1 MHDRDEDAGLMI
13 WVQSKYFHCRTK
25 RQMWTRRCGA
35 GAFSMVGILIRL
47 LGSAHGNSNYKS
59 MLNYRIV
66 HSVTLFASAFYYR
79 RIQMCKRKHYCSNIG
94 INPNF
99 IVGVHQHLIDFIRSS
114 ILVLGATVDITLG
127 TVVDVDDH
135 VPSHHDDRWWPRWW
149 KVIDGVGWWYW
160 VLGSSWPWERG
171 LKTLL
176 ENRWPVNILPDK
188 GDQIFDL
195 TAPLSSTT
203 SKAWKQRKPQN
214 SHGRCSLPLKV
225 FKKAQI
231 EQGALK

>member
-1 MHDRDEDAGLMI
+1 MPDKTADVNSAMWCRGIFNGWHIDPIIGQCSQ
-13 WVQSKYFHCRTK
+13 QSKL
-25 RQMWTRRCGA
+25 QMRA
-35 GAFSMVGILIRL
+35 SLQ
-47 LGSAHGNSNYKS
+47 NSH
-59 MLNYRIV
+59 L
-66 HSVTLFASAFYYR
+66 VTLFASAFYYR
-79 RIQMCKRKHYCSNIG
+79 GIQMCNRNCSNIG

-149 KVIDGVGWWYW
+149 KLIDGVGWWYW

-203 SKAWKQRKPQN
+203 TKAWKQRKPQN

-225 FKKAQI
+225 SKITNGARSSQVIIKVAQNP
-231 EQGALK
+231 EK

>member
-47 LGSAHGNSNYKS
+47 LGSAHSNSNYKC

-79 RIQMCKRKHYCSNIG
+79 RIQMCNIAA
-94 INPNF
+94 ILA
-99 IVGVHQHLIDFIRSS
+99 LIPISLLGS
-114 ILVLGATVDITLG
+114 ISIWLISLEAQYWYWAATVDITLG

-188 GDQIFDL
+188 RDQIFDL

-225 FKKAQI
+225 FKNYK
-231 EQGALK
+231 

>member
-47 LGSAHGNSNYKS
+47 LGSAHSNSNYKC

-114 ILVLGATVDITLG
+114 ILVFLKKINLATLNCKILFNTR
-127 TVVDVDDH
+127 TNRNH
-135 VPSHHDDRWWPRWW
+135 
-149 KVIDGVGWWYW
+149 
-160 VLGSSWPWERG
+160 
-171 LKTLL
+171 LL
-176 ENRWPVNILPDK
+176 LMFL
-188 GDQIFDL
+188 QMM
-195 TAPLSSTT
+195 
-203 SKAWKQRKPQN
+203 
-214 SHGRCSLPLKV
+214 
-225 FKKAQI
+225 
-231 EQGALK
+231 

>member
-47 LGSAHGNSNYKS
+47 LGSAHSNSNYKC

-114 ILVLGATVDITLG
+114 ILVLGGYGWYYLG
-127 TVVDVDDH
+127 NRCWCRWSCSI
-135 VPSHHDDRWWPRWW
+135 PSWWPLMTAMMKSDRWGRMM
-149 KVIDGVGWWYW
+149 ILGIGQQLTMGTGIENAVGK
-160 VLGSSWPWERG
+160 P
-171 LKTLL
+171 
-176 ENRWPVNILPDK
+176 
-188 GDQIFDL
+188 L
-195 TAPLSSTT
+195 T
-203 SKAWKQRKPQN
+203 
-214 SHGRCSLPLKV
+214 G
-225 FKKAQI
+225 
-231 EQGALK
+231 